1 MKRNPGEM
9 TWIIRQGFIKTSYIP
24 DRPLGFHGHFSAET
38 RLKVHPSRDVTRRYQ
53 PPRARPVS
61 KKGAR
66 GTQRRWDD
74 TRVTHRFERVA

>member
-38 RLKVHPSRDVTRRYQ
+38 RLKVHPSRDVTR
-53 PPRARPVS
+53 
-61 KKGAR
+61 
-66 GTQRRWDD
+66 
-74 TRVTHRFERVA
+74 